1 MTYKI
6 PEQDIANYYRDGYI
20 VFKRIVPTTLIK
32 ELRVEADK
40 GAAIVREIN
49 PQAQR
54 IQPLQAHEGKLNLQP
69 FREYAQLSDLRDAID
84 QLLSKDHVWAKL
96 DIMGILLEPTQ
107 YAWCTSWHRD
117 ITAASSRLA
126 RDEFED
132 LVLDWQAVNQ
142 INCPLYDD
150 ECTWFVPGSHVRTL
164 DLPGELA
171 AVAREAELKVGWPA
185 RQDGTPQ
192 DIVQREANC
201 QAYCQ
206 GMPGG
211 IPLRLNAGDFAL
223 YRPFGWHLGTYLPYK
238 KRATLH
244 DGLFTSEY
252 EKWWRPWIKGGSPR
266 WIKNR
271 PSQTP
276 QPATV

>member
-6 PEQDIANYYRDGYI
+6 PEQDIAGYYRNGYI
-20 VFKRIVPTTLIK
+20 VFKRIIPTTLIK

-40 GAAIVREIN
+40 AAAIVRAAN

-54 IQPLQAHEGKLNLQP
+54 IQPLQAHEGKINLQP
-69 FREYAQLSDLRDAID
+69 FRDYAQLSDVRDAID
-84 QLLSKDHVWAKL
+84 QLLSKDQRWANL
-96 DIMGILLEPTQ
+96 DVMGILLEPTQ

-117 ITAASSRLA
+117 ITAASSRLP
-126 RDEFED
+126 REEFEA

-142 INCPLYDD
+142 VNCPLYDD

-164 DLPGELA
+164 DMPGELTVA
-171 AVAREAELKVGWPA
+171 ARDAELKVGWGA
-185 RQDGTPQ
+185 RKDGEP
-192 DIVQREANC
+192 DDLIQREANC
-201 QAYCQ
+201 QTYCE

-223 YRPFGWHLGTYLPYK
+223 YRPFGWHLGSYLPYK

-244 DGLFTSEY
+244 DAMFQPDY
-252 EKWWRPWIKGGSPR
+252 EAWWRKWIKGESPR
-266 WIKNR
+266 WSRKR
-271 PSQTP
+271 
-276 QPATV
+276 ATETATA